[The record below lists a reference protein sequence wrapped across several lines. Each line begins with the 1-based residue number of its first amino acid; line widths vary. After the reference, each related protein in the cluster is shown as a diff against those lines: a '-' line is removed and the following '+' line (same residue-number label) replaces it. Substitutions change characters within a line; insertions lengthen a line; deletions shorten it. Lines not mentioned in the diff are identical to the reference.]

1 MKNILVT
8 GGAGYIGSHT
18 AVELHNA
25 GYRPII
31 VDNLSNS
38 YESSVDGIGEITG
51 ERPAFY
57 EADYTDTA
65 NLAEIIVK
73 EQVDGVIH
81 FAAFKAVPE
90 SVNEPGRYYQ
100 NNVAGFLGLLSVLDE
115 KGIPIVFS
123 SSCSVYGEPD
133 SSPVN
138 EETPFKPA
146 ESPYAASKQM
156 DEIILRDVTRVSDKL
171 KSIALR
177 YFNPIGAHPSTII
190 GELPVGEASGLF
202 PRLTRAA
209 DGSGETLTVFGDD
222 YDTADGSCIRDF
234 IHIVD
239 LAKAHV
245 KALDYLDKQKPAFYD
260 VFNIGTGIGNT
271 VLDVIRTFEKTTG
284 ATVPHTIGAR
294 RPGDIIAIYGDTSK
308 AEKTLGWKAEKTLAE
323 ACIDAWA
330 WQQKISKK

>member
-1 MKNILVT
+1 MKNILVI

-18 AVELHNA
+18 AVELHTA
-25 GYRPII
+25 GYRPVII
-31 VDNLSNS
+31 DNFDNS
-38 YESSVDGIGEITG
+38 YATSIDGIAKITG

-57 EADYTDTA
+57 EADYTDTK
-65 NLAEIIVK
+65 NLQEIIDK
-73 EQVDGVIH
+73 EKIDGVIH
-81 FAAFKAVPE
+81 FAALKAVGD
-90 SVNEPGRYYQ
+90 SVNEPLRYYQ
-100 NNVAGFLGLLSVLDE
+100 NNVAGFLGLLKVLDD

-138 EETPFKPA
+138 EQAPFKPA
-146 ESPYAASKQM
+146 ESPYGASKQM
-156 DEIILRDVTRVSDKL
+156 DEIMLRDVTKVSNKL

-190 GELPVGEASGLF
+190 GEQPVGEASGLF

-222 YDTADGSCIRDF
+222 YDTPDGSCIRDF

-239 LAKAHV
+239 LARAHV
-245 KALDYLDKQKPAFYD
+245 KALDYLDSQKAAFYD
-260 VFNIGTGIGNT
+260 VLNIGTGTGNT
-271 VLDVIRTFEKTTG
+271 VLDVIRTFEKTTKVK
-284 ATVPHTIGAR
+284 VPHVIGAR
-294 RPGDIIAIYGDTSK
+294 RPGDVIAIYGNASK

-323 ACIDAWA
+323 ACTDAWK
-330 WQQKISKK
+330 WQQKVSKK